1 MYACVCYISFFYVSC
16 VVFFDFLRV
25 LFVPLAFAHL
35 TLLRRERACARHHFP
50 KEHTVPYLSDTH
62 SHTHTPP
69 PPQKRITFEC
79 KHLLVRSVL
88 VHVARAKRWKRFPF
102 SIFWTVSL
110 PVSMC
115 LSIFPPNAS
124 CVVRFML
131 LFFLFARS
139 SSLDS
144 SFPLR

>member
-69 PPQKRITFEC
+69 PPKKES
-79 KHLLVRSVL
+79 HLNANIYSCAACWYMWRERKGGSV
-88 VHVARAKRWKRFPF
+88 FP
-102 SIFWTVSL
+102 SL
-110 PVSMC
+110 SSGPSLF
-115 LSIFPPNAS
+115 LSPCAS
-124 CVVRFML
+124 L
-131 LFFLFARS
+131 
-139 SSLDS
+139 
-144 SFPLR
+144 SFPLMPLVWCGLCSSSFFLLARLPSILLFH